1 MIYISVLLQDAVDEE
16 MLHPPVNCF
25 PQTGHL
31 YNCLPTFLPFFF
43 VILL

>member
-31 YNCLPTFLPFFF
+31 YSYLPAFLPAFF